1 MTYAKRTICALGGPD
16 KGRLEIHLTI
26 SQNDGD
32 LCSHLFVVSGMS
44 GIGISVMLAT
54 AGGTIIVIS
63 VPTGSTRRCCVV
75 SMSLIVRICGPVSVS
90 IPITVV
96 SIVLVVFGWHFYQR
110 MLLLLVRLS

>member
-16 KGRLEIHLTI
+16 KGRLEIHLTC

-110 MLLLLVRLS
+110 ILLLLVRLS